1 MSDLTITHAGNAVT
15 RSADSPGSSISTARR
30 RIIRITPTLDTSTY
44 AAGDVV
50 FNSVEIPNAVL
61 GHGGC
66 SKLIAMFIVNQIT
79 TLADF
84 DFIFSENAG
93 TLGSV
98 NATANIGDAEIE
110 AMNITGY
117 LKLDS
122 SEANTGNLDNS
133 KIQRVFNNSNTE
145 NVSPI
150 LLQAAPGSTSAY
162 IAAIETSGTNPTF
175 QFDSMD
181 LVFHIEY

>member
-61 GHGGC
+61 GDGGC

-162 IAAIETSGTNPTF
+162 IAAIETSGVNPTF
-175 QFDSMD
+175 QVDSMD